1 MDFYFSMVMIFL
13 LGFGI
18 RLVYFRLKKG
28 WIVTL
33 VVAVVTG
40 IAWLWNTDGYDYHN
54 EGEPIYLLI
63 STALFAGTVLGE
75 ITVQLLRYR
84 KMKKSLEN
92 TSKGEPT

>member
-1 MDFYFSMVMIFL
+1 MDFYLTIAMMFL

-33 VVAVVTG
+33 VMAVITG
-40 IAWLWNTDGYDYHN
+40 IVWLWNTDGYDYHN
-54 EGEPIYLLI
+54 EGEPIYLLSCI
-63 STALFAGTVLGE
+63 MLFAGTVLGE
-75 ITVQLLRYR
+75 ILVQLLRHS
-84 KMKKSLEN
+84 KKKKSPEN